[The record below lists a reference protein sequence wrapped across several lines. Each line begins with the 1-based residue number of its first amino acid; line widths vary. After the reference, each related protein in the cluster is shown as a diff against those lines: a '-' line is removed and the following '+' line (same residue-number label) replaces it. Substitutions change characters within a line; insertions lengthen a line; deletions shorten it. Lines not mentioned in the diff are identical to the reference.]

1 MSGINKSRILLIN
14 TKKFG
19 DKMCDET
26 KSGPMKKEYHDKMHE
41 MRWGHNPDEMKKGLI
56 MKKIFIKKIMEHLS
70 DADKKKILVK
80 KMDIKISMAEQK
92 AEIMKEKKKLIA
104 AKLDM
109 EASMAEQKVEMIK
122 MVRDMLKEE

>member
-70 DADKKKILVK
+70 DADKKKILAK
-80 KMDIKISMAEQK
+80 KMDMKISMAQQNIELL
-92 AEIMKEKKKLIA
+92 KEKQKLVAKKM
-104 AKLDM
+104 DM
-109 EASMAEQKVEMIK
+109 KASMAEEKIEQLK
-122 MVRDMLKEE
+122 MVRDMLKE

>member
-70 DADKKKILVK
+70 DADKKKILAK
-80 KMDIKISMAEQK
+80 KMDMKISMAQQNIELL
-92 AEIMKEKKKLIA
+92 KEKQKLVAKKM
-104 AKLDM
+104 DM
-109 EASMAEQKVEMIK
+109 KASMAEEKIELLK
-122 MVRDMLKEE
+122 MVRDMLKE